1 MNNFTLQL
9 FKKITGIDVDELQ
22 ADYNRVQTENIAIST
37 QLKYTLQDL
46 SAMEK
51 RVNTLESY
59 LLRIPDN
66 IIADNTTENKLA
78 EENSIGTVATEENT
92 IEETASP
99 ILTDEEEINNKALI
113 KELRRR
119 VTLLHQQIS
128 QMEKEHK
135 ERIEALTAQYE
146 QRLQAAQSSPVYTS
160 VETATDT
167 TIQEPEVIEITL
179 PAQQEES
186 NHTPSPTN
194 TAEETNAQEEVQ
206 TTIEE
211 TIPTAQQEKSN
222 HTPSPTNTA
231 EEINTQEEVETI
243 IEETIPTAQQ
253 EDSYCT
259 PSSTNTTEETNAQE
273 EIQVT
278 TEKKVAKKVEEP
290 LLISFTEETAPTPT
304 IAPATPPTPLQE
316 ILPAHYTDVEEMQA
330 VFQTLCE
337 NYPYIRISTEK
348 KGQYLFSSAEVA
360 VVKEL
365 FEWRFVGKDLV
376 SQHNISF
383 QHNEILHIQG
393 LSKDSVGEKLLCNF
407 DPTTGN
413 IDEISQTLLLAI
425 CAYNPLRVTY
435 RSKNGNIVQT
445 CFYHTCF
452 KPEKEKFSLPYTNMF
467 DELYQDDPNLS
478 QIATYSTHCDEA
490 RIYQVSQLQSI
501 EVLDVFYTTEKGL
514 DIRQKA
520 IEKATKKQQQD
531 MADLLSVA
539 TPRWYKA

>member
-1 MNNFTLQL
+1 
-9 FKKITGIDVDELQ
+9 
-22 ADYNRVQTENIAIST
+22 
-37 QLKYTLQDL
+37 
-46 SAMEK
+46 
-51 RVNTLESY
+51 
-59 LLRIPDN
+59 P
-66 IIADNTTENKLA
+66 
-78 EENSIGTVATEENT
+78 
-92 IEETASP
+92 
-99 ILTDEEEINNKALI
+99 
-113 KELRRR
+113 
-119 VTLLHQQIS
+119 
-128 QMEKEHK
+128 
-135 ERIEALTAQYE
+135 TAQ
-146 QRLQAAQSSPVYTS
+146 
-160 VETATDT
+160 
-167 TIQEPEVIEITL
+167 PED
-179 PAQQEES
+179 S
-186 NHTPSPTN
+186 NCTPSSTN
-194 TAEETNAQEEVQ
+194 TAEETIAQEEIQ

-211 TIPTAQQEKSN
+211 TIPTAQPEDSN
-222 HTPSPTNTA
+222 CTPSSTNTA
-231 EEINTQEEVETI
+231 EEINTQEEVET
-243 IEETIPTAQQ
+243 
-253 EDSYCT
+253 
-259 PSSTNTTEETNAQE
+259 
-273 EIQVT
+273 T

-290 LLISFTEETAPTPT
+290 LLISFTEETEEEVQTASV
-304 IAPATPPTPLQE
+304 APATTPTQE

-330 VFQTLCE
+330 LFQTLCE
-337 NYPYIRISTEK
+337 TYPYIRISTEK
-348 KGQYLFSSAEVA
+348 KGQYLFSSAEAA

-376 SQHNISF
+376 SQHSISF

-393 LSKDSVGEKLLCNF
+393 LSKDSIGEKLLCNF

-478 QIATYSTHCDEA
+478 QIATYSTHCDEP

>member
-1 MNNFTLQL
+1 MTEKPYEGEFGFSTLALYTEEMLSLFHEQKFLLMNNFTLQL
-9 FKKITGIDVDELQ
+9 LKKITGIDVDELQ

-66 IIADNTTENKLA
+66 IIADNTTENVTA
-78 EENSIGTVATEENT
+78 EKNSIGTATTEEST

-146 QRLQAAQSSPVYTS
+146 QRLQATQSSPVFTP
-160 VETATDT
+160 VETATET
-167 TIQEPEVIEITL
+167 TIQEPEATEFTL
-179 PAQQEES
+179 PAQQEE
-186 NHTPSPTN
+186 N
-194 TAEETNAQEEVQ
+194 
-206 TTIEE
+206 
-211 TIPTAQQEKSN
+211 N

-231 EEINTQEEVETI
+231 EEINAQKEVE
-243 IEETIPTAQQ
+243 A
-253 EDSYCT
+253 
-259 PSSTNTTEETNAQE
+259 
-273 EIQVT
+273 T

-290 LLISFTEETAPTPT
+290 LLISFTEVTEEEVQTTSV
-304 IAPATPPTPLQE
+304 APATTPTQE

-337 NYPYIRISTEK
+337 TYPYIRISTEK

-376 SQHNISF
+376 SQHSISF

-531 MADLLSVA
+531 MVDLLSVA

>member
-1 MNNFTLQL
+1 MTEKPYEGEFGFSTLALYTEEMLSLFHEQKFLLMNNFTLQL
-9 FKKITGIDVDELQ
+9 LKKITGIDVDELQ

-66 IIADNTTENKLA
+66 IIADNTTENVTA
-78 EENSIGTVATEENT
+78 EKNSIGTATTEEST

-146 QRLQAAQSSPVYTS
+146 QRLQATQSSPVFTP
-160 VETATDT
+160 VETATET
-167 TIQEPEVIEITL
+167 TIQEPEATEVTL

-186 NHTPSPTN
+186 NHTSSPTN
-194 TAEETNAQEEVQ
+194 TAEEINTQEEVQ

-211 TIPTAQQEKSN
+211 TIPTAQPEESN

-231 EEINTQEEVETI
+231 EEINAQKEVE
-243 IEETIPTAQQ
+243 A
-253 EDSYCT
+253 
-259 PSSTNTTEETNAQE
+259 
-273 EIQVT
+273 T

-290 LLISFTEETAPTPT
+290 LLISFTEVTEEEVQTTSV
-304 IAPATPPTPLQE
+304 APATTPTQE

-337 NYPYIRISTEK
+337 TYPYIRISTEK

-376 SQHNISF
+376 SQHSISF

-531 MADLLSVA
+531 MVDLLSVA

>member
-1 MNNFTLQL
+1 M
-9 FKKITGIDVDELQ
+9 
-22 ADYNRVQTENIAIST
+22 VQT
-37 QLKYTLQDL
+37 
-46 SAMEK
+46 
-51 RVNTLESY
+51 
-59 LLRIPDN
+59 
-66 IIADNTTENKLA
+66 
-78 EENSIGTVATEENT
+78 T
-92 IEETASP
+92 IEETIP
-99 ILTDEEEINNKALI
+99 T
-113 KELRRR
+113 
-119 VTLLHQQIS
+119 V
-128 QMEKEHK
+128 
-135 ERIEALTAQYE
+135 
-146 QRLQAAQSSPVYTS
+146 
-160 VETATDT
+160 
-167 TIQEPEVIEITL
+167 
-179 PAQQEES
+179 QQEES
-186 NHTPSPTN
+186 NHTPSSTN
-194 TAEETNAQEEVQ
+194 TVEEINAQEEVQ